1 MISGLQR
8 RKKAMKKRIEIT
20 LMSDLCAG
28 VGKHFAAVIDL
39 DTAIDEYGIPFIPSR
54 RLKGCMKEVAR
65 MIGSDEISEIFG
77 VRGSDISGSL
87 SITDARIENYNN
99 IVETLIGKDEITPNS
114 VAELFCSIRSETALD
129 GDTVKDGSLRFIR
142 VVNKHSP
149 IDSKP
154 LRFIADI
161 EFEERFEEEI
171 RKICKGLRNIG
182 YRRNRGFG
190 AVKCALIDA
199 ADGFKIDDYELNNDT
214 NYEFKYTVFL
224 QSDIMLP
231 STDSNHSLDYIPG
244 TSVMGALASKYRG
257 TNFNDVFLSGKAHFG
272 NLYLSDKNSSE
283 YIPAPRFFAK
293 VKAAT
298 DIEDKGIKNLIA
310 INRITENNEIK
321 NEPEKQYKPLKNGYI
336 NWAQGYKNP
345 RTKIVYHNALNTD
358 GVELYTQYC
367 MCNGQYFKGSI
378 ISDGKTMKE
387 IYPLFKEGTISFGRS
402 KTAQY
407 AKCKIVKTEEK
418 MISEFNKEKLIKLT
432 TGSIA
437 AYFCESDI
445 VLTDNNGT
453 FTTEL
458 SELLKVLPFAALHNI
473 RRETSITTRTVSG
486 YNAKWN
492 LKKPQFPVIRA
503 GSVVVFTVDADT
515 ETAEY
520 LYVGEKQN
528 EGFGKIKLLPNA
540 DLLNVS
546 QADCSGTYDVQIK
559 NPILIEIENRK
570 VDGEIISR
578 AITNSEEIT
587 LNASQTGRITLMC
600 KESESYEDFIARVS
614 SIKNASTS
622 SEALKHFGEEKLTLV
637 FADILKNTPFESYVD
652 TQNDD
657 EKKFVWKK
665 LQKYIVIMLTMRKYK
680 IKSEGKASE

>member
-1 MISGLQR
+1 
-8 RKKAMKKRIEIT
+8 MKKRIEIT

-54 RLKGCMKEVAR
+54 RLKGCMKEVAL
-65 MIGSDEISEIFG
+65 MIGSDGISEIFG

-154 LRFIADI
+154 LKFIADI

-190 AVKCALIDA
+190 SVKCVLIDSA
-199 ADGFKIDDYELNNDT
+199 NDFMMDDYELNDDAD
-214 NYEFKYTVFL
+214 YEFKYTVFL

-244 TSVMGALASKYRG
+244 TSVMGALASKYKG
-257 TNFNDVFLSGKAHFG
+257 TNFNDVFLSGKARFG
-272 NLYLSDKNSSE
+272 NLYVSDKNSSE

-298 DIEDKGIKNLIA
+298 EIEDKGVKNLIA
-310 INRITENNEIK
+310 INEAAETNFE
-321 NEPEKQYKPLKNGYI
+321 NEPPKQYKLLKNGYI
-336 NWAQGYKNP
+336 NLDYGYKKAK
-345 RTKIVYHNALNTD
+345 TKIVFHNALDAGDT
-358 GVELYTQYC
+358 GLYTQYC

-378 ISDGKTMKE
+378 IADGKTMKE

-407 AKCKIVKTEEK
+407 AKCKIVKTETK
-418 MISEFNKEKLIKLT
+418 MISELNKDNFTKLT
-432 TGSIA
+432 AGSVA

-445 VLTDNNGT
+445 VITDGNGT

-458 SELLKVLPFAALHNI
+458 SEFLKVLPLAEFHNI
-473 RRETSITTRTVSG
+473 RRETSIATRTVSG

-503 GSVVVFTVDADT
+503 GSVVVFNVDADM
-515 ETAEY
+515 ETTKY
-520 LYVGEKQN
+520 VYVGEKQN

-540 DLLNVS
+540 DLLTVS
-546 QADCSGTYDVQIK
+546 QADCSGTYDVHIK

-578 AITNSEEIT
+578 AITNSEKIA

-600 KESESYEDFIARVS
+600 KDAESYEDFINRVS
-614 SIKNASTS
+614 SIKTETVRN
-622 SEALKHFGEEKLTLV
+622 EALKQFGKERLGLI
-637 FADILKNTPFESYVD
+637 FAEILKNTPFESYMD
-652 TQNDD
+652 TSSDD
-657 EKKFVWKK
+657 EKKYVWEKF
-665 LQKYIVIMLTMRKYK
+665 QKYIVIMLTMRKYK
-680 IKSEGKASE
+680 IRSEGKANE